1 MHLIIASTEDLA
13 GMNIVD
19 KLLKKRDWA
28 EIGKFEGN
36 PCYGAEDFALVT
48 INHYHLHCDNIDLA
62 VKESL
67 GITLDVVIFASKHRS
82 ESGLSTLTVHP
93 IGNFSKAEL
102 GGRDRELVP
111 SHPGIMT
118 EALRIL
124 KVKTKEANLEYKV
137 SLEAT
142 HHGPYLETPAFFI
155 EIGSLEPQWR
165 DEKAADLIAET
176 ILEVEEND
184 YPVAVGVGGGHYAPR
199 ITDVALARRISF
211 GHIIP
216 SYAIEKV
223 DDEILETTI
232 SKTPNVSMVYFHR
245 KAMKKP
251 DYRRL
256 KEWFESKG
264 LRTVREDDLERLE

>member
-1 MHLIIASTEDLA
+1 MRLIIASTEDLA

-28 EIGKFEGN
+28 EIGKFEDN
-36 PCYGAEDFALVT
+36 PCYSVEDFALVT
-48 INHYHLHCDNIDLA
+48 INQYHLHCDNIDLA
-62 VKESL
+62 VKERL
-67 GITLDVVIFASKHRS
+67 GITPDVVIFASKHRS

-102 GGRDRELVP
+102 GGRDRALVP
-111 SHPGIMT
+111 SHPGMMT

-124 KVKTKEANLEYKV
+124 KVKAKDAHLEYRV

-142 HHGPYLETPAFFI
+142 HHGPYLETPTFFI

-165 DEKAADLIAET
+165 DEKAAELIAET
-176 ILEVEEND
+176 ILETRTTD
-184 YPVAVGVGGGHYAPR
+184 YPVAVGIGGGHYAPR

-223 DDEILETTI
+223 DDEILEMTI
-232 SKTPNVSMVYFHR
+232 KRTPNASMVYFHR

-256 KEWFESKG
+256 KELLSSKG
-264 LRTVREDDLERLE
+264 LKSVREDDLEVL